1 LIFRRKS
8 DVNLLHLLT
17 QSAENTLNAALVFR
31 EAMTGNESPSN
42 YVRPLR
48 DLEKNGDN
56 ITRQILRELD
66 KVFVTPLDRADIIT
80 LATKIDDVMDG
91 IEATIARF
99 DYLNVSATDDVM
111 RQFAEVLVASCDHM
125 LSAFKLLEQK
135 KFQQIRAHTVEI
147 NDLENE
153 ADRLMREGIRVIFTN
168 PTDPYQ
174 DFRLKEIYERLE
186 ETTDC
191 CEDVA
196 DILDSVLL
204 RYT

>member
-1 LIFRRKS
+1 LIFGKKK

-17 QSAENTLNAALVFR
+17 QSAENTLNAAQVFR
-31 EAMTGNESPSN
+31 QAMEASEPAS
-42 YVRPLR
+42 YVRQLR
-48 DLEKNGDN
+48 DMEKGGDN

-99 DYLNVSATDDVM
+99 DYLHVTHTDDFM
-111 RQFAEVLVASCDHM
+111 KQFADVLVKSCEHM

-135 KFQQIRAHTVEI
+135 KFTQIRAHTVEI
-147 NDLENE
+147 NELENE
-153 ADRLMREGIRVIFTN
+153 ADRLMREGIRIIFTN
-168 PTDPYQ
+168 PKDPYH

-186 ETTDC
+186 ETTDS